1 MKIVF
6 MGTPDFAVPVL
17 EALSKEHEVVCVYTR
32 APKEAGRGQKESKTP
47 VHQLAEELG
56 IEVRTP
62 KSLRNAEEQEKFRA
76 LGADVAVVAAY
87 GLILPKEVLEAYPRG
102 CINVH
107 ASMLPRWRGAAPIQR
122 AILAG
127 DAVSGVTIMQMDEGL
142 DTGDILME
150 DKCPVP
156 LTNITGG
163 ELHDRLSE
171 HGAEMIVEYL
181 RNPRAYPPRRQ
192 GEMTTPYAA
201 KLEKSEAKI
210 DFNEPADVV
219 VRKIRAFNPFPGA
232 YFEFNGERFKVL
244 AADFEMTVSNNEPGW
259 LEDSADGK
267 IMAIACGKGFIM
279 PTIIQRQGKKP
290 MEIGE
295 FLRGFSFPGRTV
307 LK

>member
-47 VHQLAEELG
+47 VHLFAERHG

-62 KSLRNAEEQEKFRA
+62 KSLRNAEEQENFKI
-76 LGADVAVVAAY
+76 LGADAAVVAAY
-87 GLILPKEVLEAYPRG
+87 GLILPKEVLEAYPLG

-127 DAVSGVTIMQMDEGL
+127 DEVSGVTIMQMDEGL
-142 DTGDILME
+142 DTGNILLE
-150 DKCPVP
+150 DKRPVP
-156 LTNITGG
+156 LANITGG
-163 ELHDRLSE
+163 ELHDRLAG

-181 RNPRAYPPRRQ
+181 RNPAAYPPRRQ

-210 DFNEPADVV
+210 DFSEPADAVA
-219 VRKIRAFNPFPGA
+219 RKIRAFNPFPGA
-232 YFEFNGERFKVL
+232 YFEFNGERFKIL
-244 AADFEMTVSNNEPGW
+244 EADFDMSVGNEPGR
-259 LEDSADGK
+259 LEDSATGGVL
-267 IMAIACGKGFIM
+267 AIACGKGIIL
-279 PTIIQRQGKKP
+279 PAKIQRQGKKP

-295 FLRGFSFPGRTV
+295 FLRGFSFPSGTV